1 MTNEVYR
8 CSTRGWGG
16 GGGDDGETKAVG
28 YRLSKQQ
35 NVRE

>member
-1 MTNEVYR
+1 MR
-8 CSTRGWGG
+8 CTDVVQGGG